1 MPDQTAL
8 NKLAVKRKIPSK
20 YNAQGKIK
28 SYTVFKHFTTFFK
41 FFPYIRAVTI
51 KPWDIEKLHNELKIF
66 EFDDILEEY
75 KRRNQNVQ
83 RNTHIF
89 YH

>member
-8 NKLAVKRKIPSK
+8 NKFAIKRKVNVK

-28 SYTVFKHFTTFFK
+28 NDTVFKHFTTFFK

-51 KPWDIEKLHNELKIF
+51 KPWNVEMLHNELKIF
-66 EFDDILEEY
+66 EFDNILDEY
-75 KRRNQNVQ
+75 KRRNQK
-83 RNTHIF
+83 
-89 YH
+89 